1 MFLKQEDLPF
11 FFVMSTIILPT
22 IFVFV
27 WILWMAST
35 YLVNNILFNTGYID
49 DQVPLLSNDTDT
61 DQEEMTVFTIDSQW

>member
-61 DQEEMTVFTIDSQW
+61 DQEEMTVFTIDSQ

>member
-49 DQVPLLSNDTDT
+49 DQVPLLSYDTDT
-61 DQEEMTVFTIDSQW
+61 DEEETTV

>member
-49 DQVPLLSNDTDT
+49 DQVPLFSNDT
-61 DQEEMTVFTIDSQW
+61 DQEEMTVFTIDSQ

>member
-61 DQEEMTVFTIDSQW
+61 DQEEMTVFTIESQ